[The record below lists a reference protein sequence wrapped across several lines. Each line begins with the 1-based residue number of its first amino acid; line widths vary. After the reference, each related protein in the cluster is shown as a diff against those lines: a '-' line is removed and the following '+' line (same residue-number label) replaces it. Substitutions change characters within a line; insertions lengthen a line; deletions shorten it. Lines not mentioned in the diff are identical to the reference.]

1 MTYSELQDVV
11 FEKKITIQ
19 EVANHI
25 GMTYNGM
32 KTSFENQTLPIR
44 SVSALCEYLGITPNR
59 FFNWKETKTN
69 DIHNNN
75 SNIQNGGVGNIQNA
89 DATTI
94 AALQDQLRVKDEQIA
109 KLLNLLADK

>member
-1 MTYSELQDVV
+1 MTYNDLQNIA
-11 FEKKITIQ
+11 FEKKITVQSI
-19 EVANHI
+19 ASHI
-25 GMTYNGM
+25 GMTYRGM

-59 FFNWKETKTN
+59 FFNWKEPKTN
-69 DIHNNN
+69 NIHNNN